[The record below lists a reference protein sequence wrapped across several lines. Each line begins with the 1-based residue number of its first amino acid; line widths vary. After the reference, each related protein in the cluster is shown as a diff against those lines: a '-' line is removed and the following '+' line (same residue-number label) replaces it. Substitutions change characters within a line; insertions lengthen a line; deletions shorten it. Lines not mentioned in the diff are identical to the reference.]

1 MATLLL
7 VGGLLT
13 ACGDHSEDH
22 MPAGKHPVRLVA
34 AVQPTTRSTAA
45 DNVWT
50 GGEQVAVEATS
61 YAKGAQPEVKIY
73 TAAADGALTADDPIW
88 WTSDNEWKR
97 LRAWY
102 CADGSS
108 AAGGAHATAVPGKWA
123 VKPDQRGEGYAQSD
137 LLFATT
143 EAGYAKH
150 VTDPVPM
157 KFYHQ
162 TAKVVVNIV
171 KAEYATSVDRIR
183 SLRIGGDLLLEAG
196 YVAPD
201 AGGALTGD
209 WGSGGTRGAI
219 EPRLLSAPMDPA
231 QYVAT
236 YEALVIP
243 QETAGKSMLTVE
255 TALGTTLYYNAPAD
269 AQPLAAGKVR
279 TYNITVEADRLEVQI
294 AGGGA
299 WSAGGEEPI
308 ASKKVRLFSAD
319 ELKIGDYFY
328 SDGTWSDGGLR
339 KRKDDGSMVIAD
351 PKPAPVEGKT
361 VVGIVFQT
369 DPNRI
374 GDAEKSKLGAGHV
387 HGLVMSVKIA
397 AVVQQWGPYGQDEG
411 LTKCDTKADNYNDIS
426 GYGNC
431 EHIRSNRG
439 NFNSHP
445 AFKAADDYNKNC
457 PVPTTTTGWYLPSSG
472 QWWDIL
478 QNLGGCPALADKGQ
492 QGATDNDSR
501 WSGQGHVTAA
511 LNAWMEKIAA
521 DSKFDFYSDKWFWSS
536 SEQSALDAR
545 FWGVFYDS
553 DVYCNWYKKSYN
565 HGVRPVLAF

>member
-34 AVQPTTRSTAA
+34 AVQPTTRSTAV
-45 DNVWT
+45 DNAWT

-143 EAGYAKH
+143 EADYAKH

-171 KAEYATSVDRIR
+171 KAEYATSADRIR

-201 AGGALTGD
+201 ASGALTGD
-209 WGSGGTRGAI
+209 WGTGGTRGAI
-219 EPRLLSAPMDPA
+219 EPRLLPAPMDPA
-231 QYVAT
+231 QHVAT

-243 QETAGKSMLTVE
+243 QETAEKSMLTVE

-279 TYNITVEADRLEVQI
+279 TYNITVKADRLEVQI

-299 WSAGGEEPI
+299 WSAGGEEPV

-374 GDAEKSKLGAGHV
+374 GAAEKSKLGAGHV
-387 HGLVMSVKIA
+387 HGLVMAVKNA
-397 AVVQQWGPYGQDEG
+397 ATYQKWGPKTNEG
-411 LTKCDTKADNYNDIS
+411 LKKCATKADNYKDIS
-426 GYGNC
+426 GYGKC
-431 EHIRSNRG
+431 EKIRTNRG
-439 NFNSHP
+439 NFDSHP
-445 AFKAADDYNKNC
+445 AFKAADDYN
-457 PVPTTTTGWYLPSSG
+457 TTCKVSGNTTGWYLPSSG

-501 WSGQGHVTAA
+501 WLGQGNVPTV

-521 DSKFDFYSDKWFWSS
+521 DSKNNFGSNGFWSS
-536 SEQSALDAR
+536 SEESSFQAWYWYVGS
-545 FWGVFYDS
+545 DS
-553 DVYCNWYKKSYN
+553 RVSCNCFSKEDKIN
-565 HGVRPVLAF
+565 VRPVLAF

>member
-34 AVQPTTRSTAA
+34 AVQPTTRSTAV
-45 DNVWT
+45 DNAWT

-171 KAEYATSVDRIR
+171 KAEYATSADRIR

-201 AGGALTGD
+201 ASGALTGD
-209 WGSGGTRGAI
+209 WGTGGTRGAI
-219 EPRLLSAPMDPA
+219 EPRLLPAPMDPA
-231 QYVAT
+231 QHVAT

-243 QETAGKSMLTVE
+243 QETAEKSMLTVE

-279 TYNITVEADRLEVQI
+279 TYNITVKADRLEVQI

-299 WSAGGEEPI
+299 WSAGGEEHV
-308 ASKKVRLFSAD
+308 ASKKVRLFTAD

-339 KRKDDGSMVIAD
+339 KRKDDGSIVIAD

-374 GDAEKSKLGAGHV
+374 GAAEKSKLGAGHV
-387 HGLVMSVKIA
+387 HGLVMAVKNA
-397 AVVQQWGPYGQDEG
+397 ATDQKWGPETDEG
-411 LTKCDTKADNYNDIS
+411 LKECATKADNYKDIS

-431 EHIRSNRG
+431 EKIRSNRG
-439 NFNSHP
+439 NFDNYP
-445 AFKAADDYNKNC
+445 ALKAADDYNTTC
-457 PVPTTTTGWYLPSSG
+457 PVSASTTGWYLPSSG
-472 QWWDIL
+472 QWWDII
-478 QNLGGCPALADKGQ
+478 QNLGACPALANQDEQ
-492 QGATDNDSR
+492 TSTQDHDFLWLNQGNVPAT
-501 WSGQGHVTAA
+501 
-511 LNAWMEKIAA
+511 LNVWMEKIAA
-521 DSKFDFYSDKWFWSS
+521 DSKHVFISTDWFWSS
-536 SEQSALDAR
+536 SEYSDDYAR
-545 FWGVFYDS
+545 DWRVHSRGYVECD
-553 DVYCNWYKKSYN
+553 WYSKSYE
-565 HGVRPVLAF
+565 HTVRPVLAF